1 MNKNNKKIL
10 IICIIFI
17 ILLTS
22 ITLCLLIN
30 KNSKQI
36 KEIYVA
42 SLPQKTEYF
51 QGEQFDIQGLK
62 VCALQNNGKSIF
74 LDIAQIQILGF
85 DSTNIQEK
93 QIITIIYL
101 DYKCTFNISIKEP
114 PKLVPTLTGIE
125 LIALPKVVYKKGEKL
140 STENGILKLN
150 YSDGQT
156 LLVMLINSY
165 VYGFTNEVSNTP
177 GVYTLLVRYSENGV
191 LQETSYTITVEE

>member
-22 ITLCLLIN
+22 ITLYLLIN
-30 KNSKQI
+30 KNAKQI

-42 SLPQKTEYF
+42 SLPEKTIYF

-62 VCALQNNGKSIF
+62 VCALQNNGISIF
-74 LDIAQIQILGF
+74 IDITQIEIKGF
-85 DSTNIQEK
+85 DSTNVKEK
-93 QIITIIYL
+93 QTITVVYL
-101 DYKCTFNISIKEP
+101 DYTCTFNISITEP
-114 PKLVPTLTGIE
+114 PKLVPTLTSIE
-125 LIALPKVVYKKGEKL
+125 LISLPKTIYKKGEKL
-140 STENGILKLN
+140 DTENGILKLN

-156 LLVMLINSY
+156 MLVMLINNY
-165 VYGFTNEVSNTP
+165 VYGFTNEVANTP
-177 GVYTLLVRYSENGV
+177 GVYTLIVRYTENGV

>member
-30 KNSKQI
+30 KKAKQI

-42 SLPQKTEYF
+42 SLPEKTTYF

-62 VCALQNNGKSIF
+62 VCALQNNGISIF
-74 LDIAQIQILGF
+74 IDITQIEIKGF
-85 DSTNIQEK
+85 DSTNVKEK
-93 QIITIIYL
+93 QTITVVYL
-101 DYKCTFNISIKEP
+101 DYTCTFNISITEP
-114 PKLVPTLTGIE
+114 PKLVPTLTSIE
-125 LIALPKVVYKKGEKL
+125 LISLPKTIYKKGEKL
-140 STENGILKLN
+140 DTENGILKLN

-156 LLVMLINSY
+156 MLVMLINNY
-165 VYGFTNEVSNTP
+165 VYGFTNEVANTP
-177 GVYTLLVRYSENGV
+177 GVYTLIVRYTENGV